1 MKKLAFILL
10 LLIGVAAM
18 AQNSYPVLISKA
30 YSLYIKK
37 AYKESA
43 DTYAAAFRI
52 EKKNADDLY
61 NAACSYAL
69 AGEPLPAISLLNQ
82 ILDRG
87 WANFNHLKSDADLA
101 SLHGTYDWT
110 KLMTKTAL
118 ISARLEANY
127 NQPVKKELEK
137 IYSSDQGIRDEY
149 VNAQKKYVTKHR
161 VTDSLAKI
169 MMHYDSINIV
179 KVTKILDRYGWLGED
194 KVGARGNVTLFLVIQ
209 HADLAVQ
216 QKYLPMMRKA
226 MKAGKASAG
235 SLALLEDRVA
245 LGEGRKQLYGSQL
258 AMKKDGS
265 FYLLPLQDPDHV
277 DLRRAKVGL
286 GPIADYVKRWK
297 IVWDLEAYK
306 KELPELEKLNKL

>member
-1 MKKLAFILL
+1 MKKIAFILL
-10 LLIGVAAM
+10 LLIGVTAM
-18 AQNSYPVLISKA
+18 AQNSYSELISKA
-30 YSLYIKK
+30 YSLYVKK

-69 AGEPLPAISLLNQ
+69 AGETLPAMSLLNQ
-82 ILDRG
+82 SLDRG

-101 SLHGTYDWT
+101 SLHSTPAWT
-110 KLMTKTAL
+110 KLMAKTEL

-127 NQPVKKELEK
+127 NQPLKKELEK
-137 IYSSDQGIRDEY
+137 IYSADQGIRDEY

-169 MMHYDSINIV
+169 MMHYDSVNIV
-179 KVTKILDRYGWLGED
+179 KVSNILDKYGWLSED
-194 KVGARGNVTLFLVIQ
+194 KVGPRGNVTLFIVIQ
-209 HADLAVQ
+209 HSDLAIQ

-226 MKAGKASAG
+226 VKDGKASG
-235 SLALLEDRVA
+235 SSLALLEDRVA
-245 LGEGRKQLYGSQL
+245 LGEGRKQLYGSQV

-265 FYLLPLQDPDHV
+265 FYLLPLLDPDHV

-286 GPIADYVKRWK
+286 GPIADYVKNWK
-297 IVWDLEAYK
+297 IIWDLETYK